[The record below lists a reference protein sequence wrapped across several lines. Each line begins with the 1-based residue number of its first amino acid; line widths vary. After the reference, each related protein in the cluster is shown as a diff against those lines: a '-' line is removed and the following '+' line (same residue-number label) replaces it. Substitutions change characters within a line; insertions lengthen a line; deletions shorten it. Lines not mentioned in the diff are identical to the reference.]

1 MLTSGE
7 DMYPDKPRPWTV
19 EAKCVELT
27 YEEDPRPW
35 TVEAS
40 AFPIELKYPAVP
52 RPCTVETREEEL
64 M

>member
-1 MLTSGE
+1 
-7 DMYPDKPRPWTV
+7 V

-52 RPCTVETREEEL
+52 RPCTVEAREEEL